1 MAKSLIRSNEST
13 LYLYTSR
20 EIINIVKSSLFECIL
35 NLLNIA
41 IIFRRVIYLYS
52 WILVSILSIKRIE

>member
-1 MAKSLIRSNEST
+1 MIKLLIRPNGST

-20 EIINIVKSSLFECIL
+20 KITNIIKFSLSRYIL

-41 IIFRRVIYLYS
+41 IISRRVIYLY
-52 WILVSILSIKRIE
+52 L

>member
-1 MAKSLIRSNEST
+1 MTKLLIRSNEST
-13 LYLYTSR
+13 LYLYTSK
-20 EIINIVKSSLFECIL
+20 EITNIVKSSLFEYIF

-52 WILVSILSIKRIE
+52 

>member
-1 MAKSLIRSNEST
+1 MAESLIRLNEST

-20 EIINIVKSSLFECIL
+20 EITNIIKSSLFEYIL

-52 WILVSILSIKRIE
+52 